1 MEVLQI
7 LFSLTVFFV
16 AVYNPVSEYFME
28 LLQIMFSLTV
38 FFVAV
43 YNAVS
48 EYFMEALQILEG
60 HLQKEVTAV
69 ELEQKVSNK
78 KNCWR
83 EFIQRLV

>member
-1 MEVLQI
+1 MELLQI

-16 AVYNPVSEYFME
+16 AVYNAVSEYFME
-28 LLQIMFSLTV
+28 LLLQIMFSLTV

-69 ELEQKVSNK
+69 ELEPKVSNK
-78 KNCWR
+78 KNC
-83 EFIQRLV
+83 